1 MLYKSTVLYQ
11 NIEVL
16 DWKIKLTS
24 LSKIWKYP
32 LDQQLLMCAWAL
44 HQYKVKYNLARHKQ
58 QHLCG
63 CYTDNLKGH
72 HLSRSQDPELLPS
85 SQLSESKIGGVQ
97 ESPLHVYLDGPLT
110 TKPLGQVSTMES
122 PILYNVW
129 NGDSVSPS
137 GTVGL
142 RHSVPADRE
151 TFQMHLVEQNTQGI
165 QADFVH
171 STKWFD
177 VIDHIGSVLMLPFE
191 QKNGGLRI
199 PGFHWETAFSSI
211 NGRTCYGNDFRY
223 S

>member
-1 MLYKSTVLYQ
+1 
-11 NIEVL
+11 
-16 DWKIKLTS
+16 
-24 LSKIWKYP
+24 
-32 LDQQLLMCAWAL
+32 MCAWAL
-44 HQYKVKYNLARHKQ
+44 HQYKVKYNLAHHKQ

-72 HLSRSQDPELLPS
+72 HLSRPQDPELLPS

-110 TKPLGQVSTMES
+110 TKPLGQVRSMES

-142 RHSVPADRE
+142 RHSVPAERE

-165 QADFVH
+165 QADFGH
-171 STKWFD
+171 SKKWFY
-177 VIDHIGSVLMLPFE
+177 VIDHIGSVVNAAFWAEKLGLEDPRLP
-191 QKNGGLRI
+191 LR
-199 PGFHWETAFSSI
+199 
-211 NGRTCYGNDFRY
+211 NCL
-223 S
+223 